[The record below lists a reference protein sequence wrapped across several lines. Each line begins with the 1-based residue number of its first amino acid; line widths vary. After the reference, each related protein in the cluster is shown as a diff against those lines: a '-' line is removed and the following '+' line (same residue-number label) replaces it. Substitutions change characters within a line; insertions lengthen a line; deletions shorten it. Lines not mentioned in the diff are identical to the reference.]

1 MEFLQSLIFYKWQ
14 ILQAI
19 MLGVLLSA
27 SGTLVVLRREAV
39 FGLLATQAAVLAR
52 IAIHMLG
59 ISYMDNYV
67 SMLVSLFLCAPFY
80 FLARRAEHASAIL
93 LGGVLCFSAAAEL
106 LAALGHFRMHL
117 LQSYFG
123 NFLISEPQSLWITL
137 ALLCL
142 LLVAGLLYYPKI
154 LFISLN
160 REQACAMRL
169 PVVLIELGYFCI
181 LVLIYSW
188 SIQIAGSIFSLAQS
202 ILPAIAVLLLSR
214 NFIQATL
221 FAILL
226 SVLANSV
233 GFGLSLISIEMDGST
248 LFLPSSSVMVLV
260 LCILSGLVWWAG
272 HRNLMVLAARK
283 TN

>member
-137 ALLCL
+137 FAPGCRPALLSKNIIYQFESG
-142 LLVAGLLYYPKI
+142 AGLCYA
-154 LFISLN
+154 F
-160 REQACAMRL
+160 
-169 PVVLIELGYFCI
+169 
-181 LVLIYSW
+181 
-188 SIQIAGSIFSLAQS
+188 AGSFD
-202 ILPAIAVLLLSR
+202 R
-214 NFIQATL
+214 T
-221 FAILL
+221 
-226 SVLANSV
+226 
-233 GFGLSLISIEMDGST
+233 G
-248 LFLPSSSVMVLV
+248 LFLYTGFDL
-260 LCILSGLVWWAG
+260 
-272 HRNLMVLAARK
+272 
-283 TN
+283 